1 MKIREIV
8 SKNLIT
14 LRKRN
19 NLTQGELA
27 KKINFSDKAISRWE
41 KGEVLPDLET
51 LESVAKVYDVTLSY
65 LIERHEEDIKT
76 IDGKPTKNDI
86 IIHIMSICGI
96 WTILSILFVYLKT
109 FDQYIFWQAFV
120 WGVPLT
126 CLYILIFTNKWKNK
140 PLKLVIR
147 TIMLWSTL
155 AACYLQLLQFN
166 LWLIF
171 IIGVPIQVAIVVASF
186 TNHNH
191 NENDNID

>member
-51 LESVAKVYDVTLSY
+51 LESVAKVYGVTLSY
-65 LIERHEEDIKT
+65 LIEKHEDHIKEET
-76 IDGKPTKNDI
+76 GKPTKNEI
-86 IIHIMSICGI
+86 LVHIMAICGL
-96 WTILSILFVYLKT
+96 WTVLTILFVYLKT

-120 WGVPLT
+120 WGIPLT
-126 CLYILIFTNKWKNK
+126 CLYTLYFSRKWDNKT
-140 PLKLVIR
+140 LKLVLR
-147 TIMLWSTL
+147 TILNWSILT
-155 AACYLQLLQFN
+155 CIYLQLIQYN

-171 IIGVPIQVAIVVASF
+171 IVGVPVQLAIVTAFFS
-186 TNHNH
+186 NKK
-191 NENDNID
+191 DNKSEEDN

>member
-8 SKNLIT
+8 SKNLVT

-51 LESVAKVYDVTLSY
+51 LETVAKVYGVTLSY
-65 LIERHEEDIKT
+65 LIEKHEDYIKEET
-76 IDGKPTKNDI
+76 GKPTKNEI
-86 IIHIMSICGI
+86 LVHIMAICGL
-96 WTILSILFVYLKT
+96 WTVLAILFVYLKT
-109 FDQYIFWQAFV
+109 FDQYVFWQAFV
-120 WGVPLT
+120 WGVPFT
-126 CLYILIFTNKWKNK
+126 CFYILCFTKRWNNK

-147 TIMLWSTL
+147 TILNWTL
-155 AACYLQLLQFN
+155 LASVYLQLIQFN

-171 IIGVPIQVAIVVASF
+171 IVGVPIQVAIVVASF
-186 TNHNH
+186 SNKKSDN
-191 NENDNID
+191 NDND

>member
-51 LESVAKVYDVTLSY
+51 LESVAKVYGVTLSY
-65 LIERHEEDIKT
+65 LIEKHEEDIKEET
-76 IDGKPTKNDI
+76 GKPTKNEI
-86 IIHIMSICGI
+86 LVHIMAICGL
-96 WTILSILFVYLKT
+96 WTVLAILFVYLKT
-109 FDQYIFWQAFV
+109 FDQYIFWQAFI
-120 WGVPLT
+120 WGLPLT
-126 CLYILIFTNKWKNK
+126 CLYTLYFTRKWKNK
-140 PLKLVIR
+140 TLKLVVR
-147 TIMLWSTL
+147 TVLNWTL
-155 AACYLQLLQFN
+155 LACIYLQLIQFN

-171 IIGVPIQVAIVVASF
+171 IVGVPIQVAIVVASF
-186 TNHNH
+186 SNKPQIQD
-191 NENDNID
+191 NE